1 MAILT
6 NDNHL
11 YITKRISIPLNEIDF
26 SAMHSG
32 GPGGQHVNK
41 VASAVQLK
49 FDIPASSLPDY
60 LKERLLQQND
70 SRISKDGIL
79 TIKAQQHRSQKKNK
93 DNALARLQG
102 LVRRVLSVPKSRIPT
117 KPTKSSQVKRIE
129 NKKKRGELKK
139 LRRRIDF
146 E

>member
-1 MAILT
+1 
-6 NDNHL
+6 
-11 YITKRISIPLNEIDF
+11 
-26 SAMHSG
+26 
-32 GPGGQHVNK
+32 
-41 VASAVQLK
+41 
-49 FDIPASSLPDY
+49 
-60 LKERLLQQND
+60 ERLLHQKY